1 MSDSSPAPFSDPA
14 GTWNSRFDSDT
25 YLFGTTPNDWL
36 REHAGQSTPGQR
48 ILCVADGEG
57 RNSVWLAEQGLT
69 VNAFDIA
76 ELGMAKAHKL
86 AAARGVT
93 VNYVTSDCDGYQ
105 WPEGGY
111 DGVAAIFVQFRRPG
125 HARAHVLEHQALS
138 QARRHAGASGLWN
151 RAIIS

>member
-57 RNSVWLAEQGLT
+57 RNSVDGFAVDEQPNLHCSWL
-69 VNAFDIA
+69 
-76 ELGMAKAHKL
+76 L
-86 AAARGVT
+86 AGCGPRE
-93 VNYVTSDCDGYQ
+93 D
-105 WPEGGY
+105 E
-111 DGVAAIFVQFRRPG
+111 
-125 HARAHVLEHQALS
+125 
-138 QARRHAGASGLWN
+138 
-151 RAIIS
+151 